1 MPELRKDPVIGRWV
15 IIATERA
22 KRPSAYIGGHE
33 IPKGGFCPFCRGQ
46 EVHTPPEVLSYRESG
61 TDRNTPGWWVRVVP
75 NKFPALQI
83 EGPLQRRGEGMY
95 DCMNGIGAHEVVV
108 ETPEHNLSL
117 ADLSPRQI
125 QEILWAFR
133 DRVVELKKD
142 SRFRYILI
150 FKNHGREAGASL
162 DHPHSQIIA
171 MPIVPKRVQE
181 ELEGARKYW
190 EYKERCVFCDII
202 SQEEKDQK
210 RIVIEN
216 ASFMAMA
223 PYASRF
229 PFETWIMPKEHAL
242 YFHEIQKNQLV
253 ELAEILQGLLNR
265 LKMVLDD
272 PPYNFM
278 IHTAPFERAG
288 IPFYH
293 WHIEVIPK
301 LTKVAGFEW
310 GTGFYINPTPPED
323 AALFLTTEVAQ
334 VKDIVQPMPAAQTAQ
349 PGSAAPSPQP
359 AIAAQAPEPALV
371 AQPAQP
377 LAQVSQVEQVSQVH

>member
-22 KRPSAYIGGHE
+22 KRPSAYVGGHE
-33 IPKGGFCPFCRGQ
+33 KPKAGFCPFCRGQ
-46 EVHTPPEVLSYRESG
+46 EVHTPPEVLAYRDPGSERNG
-61 TDRNTPGWWVRVVP
+61 TGWWVRVVP

-83 EGPLQRRGEGMY
+83 EGQLQRRGEGMY
-95 DCMNGIGAHEVVV
+95 DCMNGVGAHEVVI
-108 ETPEHNLSL
+108 ETPEHEMSL
-117 ADLSPRQI
+117 ADIPPRQM
-125 QEILWAFR
+125 QEVIWAFR

-142 SRFRYILI
+142 PRFRYILI

-181 ELEGARKYW
+181 ELEGARRFW

-202 SQEEKDQK
+202 AQEEKDQK
-210 RIVIEN
+210 RVVLENNSFIVI
-216 ASFMAMA
+216 A
-223 PYASRF
+223 PFASRF
-229 PFETWIMPKEHAL
+229 PFETWVLPKEHSL
-242 YFHEIQKNQLV
+242 YFHEIQKNQV
-253 ELAEILQGLLNR
+253 TELAEIMQALLGR
-265 LKMVLDD
+265 LKTILDD

-288 IPFYH
+288 IPYYH
-293 WHIEVIPK
+293 WQIEVIPK

-323 AALFLTTEVAQ
+323 AARFLST
-334 VKDIVQPMPAAQTAQ
+334 
-349 PGSAAPSPQP
+349 
-359 AIAAQAPEPALV
+359 
-371 AQPAQP
+371 P
-377 LAQVSQVEQVSQVH
+377 LAEIQEVEIPQAMTQAH